1 MTWHDMAWLGNTVGK
16 SYIIHHH
23 LLTVSTG
30 GISSSSSIHIVQ
42 SFAQCVRMCAN
53 HFCGHSLHGKPAAK
67 LHRSCAVS
75 LQSISKFGSEVGWKG
90 EGYHTY
96 LLSYY
101 GFRACGCLGNP
112 LDIQVADIELE
123 VTSPFSLMVLDHLEA
138 KCGVCFEAWYQ
149 SFIIFT

>member
-1 MTWHDMAWLGNTVGK
+1 
-16 SYIIHHH
+16 
-23 LLTVSTG
+23 
-30 GISSSSSIHIVQ
+30 
-42 SFAQCVRMCAN
+42 MCAN

-101 GFRACGCLGNP
+101 GFRASGCLGNP
-112 LDIQVADIELE
+112 LDIQVADISNESLPCR
-123 VTSPFSLMVLDHLEA
+123 TGSDATFFSHGFGSFGSKVRGLFRSMVPKLYNL
-138 KCGVCFEAWYQ
+138 Y
-149 SFIIFT
+149 II